1 MVVRVGRGGRAKDTL
16 VGMDEQK
23 EEGFDLGNEERVRG
37 GRSAVGFASLCP
49 PSFPLP
55 RGKP

>member
-1 MVVRVGRGGRAKDTL
+1 MGVRVGRGGRALDTL

-23 EEGFDLGNEERVRG
+23 EEGFDLGKEGRVRG
-37 GRSAVGFASLCP
+37 GRSSVGFASLCP

-55 RGKP
+55 RGMP